1 MKDFRSHLG
10 IPRLAAAIVAVALA
24 TAGMAAFGGVS
35 GATLASKSSSSTK
48 SLKVLVSSEFEW
60 SAGLDPATNPISAAD
75 AIFEDAVYG
84 DLFLQK
90 ANGTIVPDLA
100 TGYSDSNGGKT
111 WTIDLRHGVT
121 FQDGTPFD
129 AQAVAANVKRDL
141 EPQYACIC
149 LPNFPVSSITT
160 PNNYTVVFNLTKA
173 FAPFIAGFLDESPNW
188 TVDPTAL
195 AKMGEQA
202 YKLKPIGAGPFE
214 IVSDSVNS
222 QLVLKRNPHYWHTGE
237 PKFDSLTFSTVGT
250 DQSAYSAMVA
260 GQGQVYFSLG
270 TLSMLPTVRKQF
282 TITPV
287 STNEPAIVQLNTM
300 IPPFNN
306 MLARE
311 AVYYATDTKALTK
324 GIYGTTKYVDES
336 LEGPGGKFY
345 EQKVPGYR
353 TYDLAKA
360 KALVKQLGGLSVNYL
375 VGNTASAEIVPE
387 ALQAQWAKAGIK
399 VKLDP
404 VSITTLIQAYT
415 SNSWTMAGAQSGGYD
430 PALIPGLAFRFASNA
445 PFTGVKDPTLDQML
459 NQGAATLNNA
469 ARAKIYHQIYAYVAS
484 HAYAPVLYAAPAAWT
499 VTDHNVS
506 GIGLTTT
513 NTVAIDWGGVTIG

>member
-1 MKDFRSHLG
+1 MVVV
-10 IPRLAAAIVAVALA
+10 LAI
-24 TAGMAAFGGVS
+24 AGMASLGGV
-35 GATLASKSSSSTK
+35 AAASPAAKASSSSSQ
-48 SLKVLVSSEFEW
+48 SLHVLVGSAFEW

-75 AIFEDAVYG
+75 AIYEDAVYG

-90 ANGTIVPDLA
+90 ANGTLVPDLA
-100 TGYSDSNGGKT
+100 TGYSDSDAGKT
-111 WTIDLRHGVT
+111 WTVYLRHGVT

-129 AQAVAANVKRDL
+129 AQAVAANIKRDL

-160 PNNYTVVFNLTKA
+160 PNSYTVVFNLTKP

-202 YKLKPIGAGPFE
+202 YKLKPVGAGPFE
-214 IVSDSVNS
+214 IVTDNVNS
-222 QLVLKRNPHYWHTGE
+222 QLVLKRNPNYWHKGE
-237 PKFDSLTFSTVGT
+237 PSFGSLTFATVGT

-270 TLSMLPTVRKQF
+270 TLSMVPTVKKQF
-282 TITPV
+282 RLTPV
-287 STNEPAIVQLNTM
+287 STNEPAIVQLNTT

-306 MLARE
+306 LLARE
-311 AVYYATDTKALTK
+311 AIYYATDTKALTK
-324 GIYGTTKYVDES
+324 GVFGTTKYVDES
-336 LEGPGGKFY
+336 LEGPGGHFY
-345 EQKVPGYR
+345 EQDVPGYR
-353 TYDLAKA
+353 SYDLAKA

-375 VGNTASAEIVPE
+375 IGNTAAAEIVPE

-404 VSITTLIQAYT
+404 VAITSLIQAYA

-430 PALIPGLAFRFASNA
+430 PALIPGLAFRFASTA
-445 PFTGVKDPTLDQML
+445 RFTGVKDPTLDQMM
-459 NQGAATLNNA
+459 NEGAATLNAA
-469 ARAKIYHQIYAYVAS
+469 ARAKIYKQIYAYVAS

-499 VTDHNVS
+499 VTDHNVT
-506 GIGLTTT
+506 GLGLTTT
-513 NTVAIDWGGVTIG
+513 NTVAIDWGGVTA